1 MTPPIK
7 APASKSVSHRALIV
21 AGLARGR
28 SLVRSPLHSQ
38 DLERTRACL
47 ETLGATFS
55 RSGEDLMVQ
64 GAASLDRIATEP
76 LPLEVGESGTTC
88 RLITAVA
95 SAFHGRFLLRGKGRM
110 HDRPIQDLTESLA
123 PLGPSFDFLEKE
135 GFPPLV
141 INATGLSS
149 GEVSISLRE
158 SSQYLSGILL
168 AAPLARGPLTV
179 AIGGDKV
186 VSWPYVGITLQTMA
200 EFGVPPVLEILENGS
215 WTQVAYHEISEVRPG
230 MVRFRTVPGQYQ
242 PREYTVEGD
251 WSNASYFLAASA
263 LLDTPL
269 TVTGL
274 RPDSLQGDRAIL
286 DILTQMGAQAH
297 WERDAVT
304 VSARKL
310 HGVDVDMGSCPDL
323 VPTVSVAASFA
334 KGRTRIRNVAHLR
347 IKESDR
353 LMAVSTQL
361 GRVGIETELYEDGI
375 AIQPGTPPAGRTVRL
390 STFGDH
396 RIAMS
401 MSLLE
406 LGGVLVE
413 LDDPACVAKSFPHF
427 WEKWETVRQAH
438 AARG

>member
-1 MTPPIK
+1 MRTMIK
-7 APASKSVSHRALIV
+7 APASKSVSHRALIA
-21 AGLARGR
+21 AGLARGE
-28 SLVRSPLHSQ
+28 SLVRSPLHSH

-55 RSGEDLMVQ
+55 RSGEDLVVI
-64 GAASLDRIATEP
+64 GTKSLDRPSAEP

-110 HDRPIQDLTESLA
+110 HDRPIRDLTDALA
-123 PLGPSFDFLEKE
+123 PLGPSFEFVEKE
-135 GFPPLV
+135 GFPPV
-141 INATGLSS
+141 FIKGSGLSS
-149 GEVSISLRE
+149 GGISISLRE

-168 AAPLARGPLTV
+168 AAPLAKGPLTV
-179 AIGGDKV
+179 SIGGDKV
-186 VSWPYVGITLQTMA
+186 VSWPYVGITLQAMS
-200 EFGVPPVLEILENGS
+200 EFGVPPVLEILANGS
-215 WTQVAYHEISEVRPG
+215 WTQVGYGEIDEVRPG
-230 MVRFRTVPGQYQ
+230 KVRFRTVPGEYRA
-242 PREYTVEGD
+242 REYTVEGD

-263 LLDTPL
+263 LMNTPL
-269 TVTGL
+269 AVAGL

-286 DILTQMGAQAH
+286 DILSRMGAQIH
-297 WERDAVT
+297 WEGDAVT

-310 HGVDVDMGSCPDL
+310 RGVDVDMGSCPDL

-334 KGRTRIRNVAHLR
+334 EGDTRIRNVAHLR

-361 GRVGIETELYEDGI
+361 RRVGIATELFEDGI
-375 AIQPGTPPAGRTVRL
+375 AIRPGTLPSGRAAKL

-406 LGGVLVE
+406 LGGVRVE
-413 LDDPACVAKSFPHF
+413 LDDPACVAKSFPLF
-427 WEKWETVRQAH
+427 WEKWETVRQAN
-438 AARG
+438 AAG